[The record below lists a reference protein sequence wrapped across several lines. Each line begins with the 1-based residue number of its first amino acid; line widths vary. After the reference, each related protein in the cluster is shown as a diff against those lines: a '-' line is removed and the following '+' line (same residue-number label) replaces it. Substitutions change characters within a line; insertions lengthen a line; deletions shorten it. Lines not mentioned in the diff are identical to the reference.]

1 MTETRTDGSTDPHAA
16 DTQANASSEPHTAE
30 TQADMSDRTHTTE
43 TATPQSPPES
53 TTLVKTILARELDT
67 VLLQPSFAG
76 FLVVMTLIIFGLA
89 WTGGGIGAG
98 YVPTVVDLLTPL
110 EVLVPLLAVA
120 LGYRAIQNDER
131 RGELEVL
138 ETYPVAAWQVIA
150 GIYLGRAFGVV
161 LALAVPLL
169 LLMLPIAA
177 VGGPVPLIYAT
188 HSGADSPWLYL
199 RFVVLTIL
207 FALVLLAVAMAVSAL
222 VSTTRTAVAAGTV
235 TLVVLLFG
243 LDIAIVY
250 GFDAGFLDAS
260 SLIHSLALSP
270 LSAYRGL
277 VLETAITVAS
287 GTGPQTASPLAS
299 AVGLAVWGVT
309 SIYVATRAI
318 QR

>member
-1 MTETRTDGSTDPHAA
+1 MTETQID
-16 DTQANASSEPHTAE
+16 ASSEPHAAGTHADTNRE
-30 TQADMSDRTHTTE
+30 PHAAGTQADTSDRPREAETT
-43 TATPQSPPES
+43 TPQSPPES
-53 TTLVKTILARELDT
+53 TTLVKTILAREVDT

-76 FLVVMTLIIFGLA
+76 FLAVMTLSIFGLA

-138 ETYPVAAWQVIA
+138 ETYPVTAWQVIA
-150 GIYLGRAFGVV
+150 GIYLGRALGVV
-161 LALAVPLL
+161 LALTVPLL

-199 RFVVLTIL
+199 RFVVLTLL
-207 FALVLLAVAMAVSAL
+207 FALVLLSVAMAVSAL

-250 GFDAGFLDAS
+250 GFDAGFLGAS
-260 SLIHSLALSP
+260 SLIHSFALSP

-287 GTGPQTASPLAS
+287 GTGPQAASPLTS

-309 SIYVATRAI
+309 SLYVATRAI